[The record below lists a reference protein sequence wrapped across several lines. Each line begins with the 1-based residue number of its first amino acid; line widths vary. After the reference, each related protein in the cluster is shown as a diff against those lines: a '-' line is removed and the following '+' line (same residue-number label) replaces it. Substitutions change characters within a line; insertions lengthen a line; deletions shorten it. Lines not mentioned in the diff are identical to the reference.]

1 MYRWEEG
8 EFVRYGG
15 VLIVGNNRYG
25 STGSTYCV
33 NPPCSVFINVRGD
46 EQSNHRSILKKQK
59 AKQQY

>member
-15 VLIVGNNRYG
+15 VLIVDNNRYG

-33 NPPCSVFINVRGD
+33 NPPCSVFINTRGD
-46 EQSNHRSILKKQK
+46 EQSNHCSILKKQK
-59 AKQQY
+59 AQQQY